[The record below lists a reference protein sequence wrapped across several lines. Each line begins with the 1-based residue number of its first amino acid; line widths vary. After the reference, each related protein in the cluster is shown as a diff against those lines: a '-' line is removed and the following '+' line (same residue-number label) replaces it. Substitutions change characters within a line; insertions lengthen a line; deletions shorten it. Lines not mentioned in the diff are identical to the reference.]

1 MGLATSAISRVVILA
16 SSSLFQVGS
25 NSERERG
32 PPAMTSVRVHDL
44 HYTFGMRLRAQGV
57 GLENRQDLL
66 GHYAE
71 RMTTHNS
78 RADIQRLVECVEFFC
93 RTNEK
98 PELTLV
104 KCA

>member
-1 MGLATSAISRVVILA
+1 
-16 SSSLFQVGS
+16 
-25 NSERERG
+25 
-32 PPAMTSVRVHDL
+32 MTSVRVHDL
-44 HYTFGMRLRAQGV
+44 HYTFGMRLRVQGV

-78 RADIQRLVECVEFFC
+78 RADIQRLDECVEFFC